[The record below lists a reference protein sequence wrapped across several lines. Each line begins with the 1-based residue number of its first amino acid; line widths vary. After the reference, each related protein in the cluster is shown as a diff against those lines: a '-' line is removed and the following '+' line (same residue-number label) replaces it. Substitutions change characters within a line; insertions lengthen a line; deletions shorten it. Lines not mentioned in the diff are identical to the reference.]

1 MKTLSLHNRKITIM
15 GTPQIR
21 ELLHEYINKADE
33 RLINLMYAMA
43 QADMKEDDYEL
54 SKTHKKILDKRLAA
68 HKANPSSGSSW
79 DEVKT
84 RIRNQL

>member
-1 MKTLSLHNRKITIM
+1 MKVLSLHNRKITIM

-54 SKTHKKILDKRLAA
+54 STTHKKILDKRLAA

-79 DEVKT
+79 EEVKI
-84 RIRNQL
+84 RVRNQL